1 MNPLF
6 AFTVRQP
13 RDLAHRMR
21 ADVPMHSS
29 HGTCL
34 LGGCHTRRRCANA
47 RLRST
52 EGCWDLRE
60 LWPKWH
66 APNRIIPRGV
76 EAPATGQVSRHWRL
90 GVGVRMPVYVVPRAP
105 PVTAVLERVRAE
117 REDSARL
124 STLARE
130 LLGHRDPPATAA
142 TPSASKHECRTH
154 ARTSCATAA
163 SSGSE
168 RQPADDEEAC
178 RERRLVGRLWPKWH
192 GPNRIIPRGRRST
205 PVLREASKHSLQN
218 WWISNANDGK
228 LSPRR
233 CWPTATTPPNRLGS
247 SRPARGWRR

>member
-1 MNPLF
+1 MGHVGRG
-6 AFTVRQP
+6 AERSGAERSGAVRCGAVQSG
-13 RDLAHRMR
+13 RWW
-21 ADVPMHSS
+21 
-29 HGTCL
+29 
-34 LGGCHTRRRCANA
+34 RRRWRWWWRREDREHISDAQGAITSVAA
-47 RLRST
+47 RARRAGTGDS
-52 EGCWDLRE
+52 
-60 LWPKWH
+60 P
-66 APNRIIPRGV
+66 GV

-105 PVTAVLERVRAE
+105 SVTAVLERVRAE

-233 CWPTATTPPNRLGS
+233 RWPSATTPPNRLGS
-247 SRPARGWRR
+247 LRPARGWRR

>member
-1 MNPLF
+1 MVGRP
-6 AFTVRQP
+6 ASTVRAAPHQCKCK
-13 RDLAHRMR
+13 LNGYGLG
-21 ADVPMHSS
+21 VGTWSS
-29 HGTCL
+29 TGD
-34 LGGCHTRRRCANA
+34 
-47 RLRST
+47 S
-52 EGCWDLRE
+52 
-60 LWPKWH
+60 P
-66 APNRIIPRGV
+66 GV

-105 PVTAVLERVRAE
+105 SVTAVLERVRAE

-178 RERRLVGRLWPKWH
+178 RERR
-192 GPNRIIPRGRRST
+192 ST
-205 PVLREASKHSLQN
+205 PVLREASKHSRSAGGVEALLAELVDLQCERRKTVAA
-218 WWISNANDGK
+218 SSLAFGDNAAKSAGFVTTCAWMETV
-228 LSPRR
+228 SP
-233 CWPTATTPPNRLGS
+233 AYHNM
-247 SRPARGWRR
+247 